1 MPYFKSLAEQVL
13 KVFLTTLAALAA
25 ADRPFDVLTFAW
37 DDALTVSGSAAV
49 LALLVGLAAK
59 GTGDPD
65 SANLTR

>member
-1 MPYFKSLAEQVL
+1 MPYLKSLAEQVL
-13 KVFLTTLAALAA
+13 KVFLTTLAALAVA
-25 ADRPFDVLTFAW
+25 GQPFDVLTFAW
-37 DDALTVSGSAAV
+37 GDALTVSGSAAV